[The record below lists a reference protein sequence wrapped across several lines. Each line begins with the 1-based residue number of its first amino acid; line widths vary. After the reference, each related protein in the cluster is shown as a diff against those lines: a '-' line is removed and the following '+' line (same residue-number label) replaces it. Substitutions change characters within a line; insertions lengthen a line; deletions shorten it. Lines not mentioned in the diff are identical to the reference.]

1 MKEFIKKRL
10 RNKYFWVSA
19 LAVVSTAVKMVNP
32 NLIPEDFNNQV
43 NTILIAL
50 ISMGVLIDPSTPGIS
65 DGGDK

>member
-1 MKEFIKKRL
+1 MKDFIKKRL
-10 RNKYFWVSA
+10 RNKYFWVST